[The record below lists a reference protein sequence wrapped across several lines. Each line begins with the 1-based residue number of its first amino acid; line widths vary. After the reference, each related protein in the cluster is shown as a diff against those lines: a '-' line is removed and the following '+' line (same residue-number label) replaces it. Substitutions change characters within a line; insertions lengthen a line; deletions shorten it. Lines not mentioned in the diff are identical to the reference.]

1 VAVVLLLVTMLLLLQ
16 QGCCRSYSSME
27 MKGRVVVVSKT
38 ICFRPRA

>member
-1 VAVVLLLVTMLLLLQ
+1 MLLLLL

-27 MKGRVVVVSKT
+27 MKGRVVVVFVSKT